1 MANEKETLLTK
12 EGLQE
17 LEKELNRRKGEE
29 RERILKD
36 IADARSQGD
45 LSENADYTSAR
56 ENQVKNEQRISEIEE
71 IIKNVK
77 IIRAKKIVVRL
88 NNGPEQTYEIR
99 GSESDPF
106 KNHIS
111 SESPLA
117 RACEGHT
124 NGDEFNMHTESGK
137 DISVKLI
144 KSETI

>member
-56 ENQVKNEQRISEIEE
+56 ENQVKNEQRISEIE
-71 IIKNVK
+71 
-77 IIRAKKIVVRL
+77 
-88 NNGPEQTYEIR
+88 
-99 GSESDPF
+99 
-106 KNHIS
+106 
-111 SESPLA
+111 
-117 RACEGHT
+117 
-124 NGDEFNMHTESGK
+124 
-137 DISVKLI
+137 
-144 KSETI
+144 